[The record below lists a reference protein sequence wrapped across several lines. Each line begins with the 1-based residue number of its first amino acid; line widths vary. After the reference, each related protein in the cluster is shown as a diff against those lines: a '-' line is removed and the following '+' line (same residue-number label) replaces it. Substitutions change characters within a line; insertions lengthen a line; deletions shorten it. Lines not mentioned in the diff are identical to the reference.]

1 MNREDY
7 IRELKNGICSIVFE
21 KVNGEQ
27 RQMNCTLS
35 ANHLPVSVDKGYE
48 DAETVSRR
56 ISEETIPVW
65 DVVLQEW
72 RSFRVSSILEFE
84 RLTGP
89 GVKSED
95 HRFDKSMIAEM
106 FDSEDSQ
113 LTFWDD
119 EYWEQVD
126 ETV

>member
-7 IRELKNGICSIVFE
+7 VRELKNGICSVVFE

-48 DAETVSRR
+48 DSESVSRR

-65 DVVLQEW
+65 DVALQEW
-72 RSFRVSSILEFE
+72 RSFRVHSVLEFE

-89 GVKSED
+89 GVKTD
-95 HRFDKSMIAEM
+95 KDRFDASMLSEM
-106 FDSEDSQ
+106 FDSDEDSQ

-119 EYWEQVD
+119 EYWTQNP
-126 ETV
+126 